1 MKKVLLLGDSIRLN
15 IQPMVYKLLSDTA
28 EVHGPDDNCRFSR
41 YTLWHLDEWLA
52 NEKFDIIYVNCGIW
66 DITRK
71 EHYQNERFTELY
83 EYTRDMTRVVEA
95 LKTTGAKIVVASSTP
110 VKKDSDFHKISDIIM
125 YNEALKRVAQNQD
138 VVFIDNFSVIDA
150 DKEQYICEDNIHLSK
165 QGIKV
170 LGTFVAENIKK
181 LL

>member
-41 YTLWHLDEWLA
+41 YTLWHLDEWLST
-52 NEKFDIIYVNCGIW
+52 EKFDIIYVNCGIW

-71 EHYQNERFTELY
+71 EQYSNECFTELY
-83 EYTRDMTRVVEA
+83 EYTRDMTKIIKA
-95 LKTTGAKIVVASSTP
+95 LKTTGAKIMLCSSTP
-110 VKKDSDFHKISDIIM
+110 VKTDSVFHKNSDIIM
-125 YNEALKRVAQNQD
+125 YNGALKRIAEKQD
-138 VVFIDNFSVIDA
+138 VYFFDSFSVIDA
-150 DKEQYICEDNIHLSK
+150 NKQEYICEDNIHLSK
-165 QGIKV
+165 EGIKV
-170 LGTFVAENIKK
+170 LGTAVAGSIKN